1 MGQLLEG
8 TDQLQNGTDEFAER
22 TDGLD
27 TQVSD
32 IIISMTASITGSD
45 VETVS
50 FTDERNTNIKAVQFV
65 LQTAAVEP
73 VEDTVEI
80 MEEPENLTFF
90 EKLLNLF
97 KF

>member
-1 MGQLLEG
+1 
-8 TDQLQNGTDEFAER
+8 
-22 TDGLD
+22 
-27 TQVSD
+27 
-32 IIISMTASITGSD
+32 MTASITGSD